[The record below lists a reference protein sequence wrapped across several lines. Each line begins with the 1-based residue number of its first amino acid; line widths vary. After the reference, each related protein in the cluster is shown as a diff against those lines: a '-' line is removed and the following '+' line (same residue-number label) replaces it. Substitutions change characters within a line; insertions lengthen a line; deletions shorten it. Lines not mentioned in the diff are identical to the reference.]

1 MAKIESVSPLAVAFP
16 KIENIA
22 GVSLK
27 THGANWHYKNRH
39 DLCAF
44 VFDTPCAIAGVF
56 TSNIASGAPI
66 DWNRNNLKN
75 KNAVKAIV
83 INAGNANAFTGK
95 AGLAMCKGT
104 AKEFAERL
112 GCKQGEVWLA
122 STGVIGNKPEADY
135 VARFAD
141 DLLASKDA
149 DWEQA
154 GKTIMTTDTF
164 PKGACV
170 EVNIAGQVIR
180 IAGIAKG
187 SGMIAPDMATM
198 LSFIMT
204 DADLPHH
211 LLQKALAEAV
221 GVSFNCVTV
230 DSDTSTSDMV
240 LLAATKAVK
249 HATISASSKGYR
261 DFVGAL
267 KEVCIALA
275 KAVAADGEGAKK
287 FITVKVKGGTS
298 DTDAKK
304 VAMAIGNSPLVKTA
318 IAGEDANWGR
328 IVMAVGKSGAKVD
341 RDSLRI
347 DFGDIAVAENGEAV
361 PDYDEAEVSKYMQ
374 GQYIDININLHNGK
388 GEAEIWTCDLTY
400 DYIRINADYRS

>member
-16 KIENIA
+16 KIQNIA

-27 THGANWHYKNRH
+27 TYAANWHYKNRD

-44 VFDTPCAIAGVF
+44 VFDSPSAIAGVF
-56 TSNIASGAPI
+56 TKNQASGVPV
-66 DWNRNNLKN
+66 DWNRNSLKN
-75 KNAVKAIV
+75 KEAVKAII

-95 AGLAMCKGT
+95 AGMVMCKAT
-104 AKEFAERL
+104 AKEFASKL
-112 GCKQGEVWLA
+112 GCKQGEIWLS
-122 STGVIGNKPEADY
+122 STGVIGNKPDPDY

-141 DLLASKDA
+141 DLLDSKDKS
-149 DWEQA
+149 WEQA

-170 EVNIAGQVIR
+170 EVKIAGELIR

-198 LSFIMT
+198 LSFIVT

-211 LLQKALAEAV
+211 LLQKALTEAV

-240 LLAATKAVK
+240 LLAATGAVK
-249 HATISASSKGYR
+249 HATISASSKAYR
-261 DFVGAL
+261 DFVAAL
-267 KEVCIALA
+267 KEVCITLA

-287 FITVKVKGGTS
+287 FITVRVKGAAS

-304 VAMAIGNSPLVKTA
+304 VALAIGNSPLVKTA

-328 IVMAVGKSGAKVD
+328 VVMAIGKSGAKTD
-341 RDSLRI
+341 RDSLSI
-347 DFGDIAVAENGEAV
+347 DFGDIEVAKKGEAV
-361 PDYDEAEVSKYMQ
+361 PDYNEAKVSKYMQ

-388 GEAEIWTCDLTY
+388 GEAEIWSCDLTY